1 MIRQAAKNHTVM
13 VVDHDLRWLLP
24 FCDYFIVL
32 NDGKIAERGSG
43 DELLAKR
50 GLFYDLYHADGA
62 QPAEQPQGAAPA

>member
-1 MIRQAAKNHTVM
+1 
-13 VVDHDLRWLLP
+13 LLP

-43 DELLAKR
+43 DELLARR

-62 QPAEQPQGAAPA
+62 PTEQPSAARAAV